1 MAESTKIEDQLQ
13 IRRMSHED
21 VPGVFDLEQASFQHS
36 SWTID
41 AFYYELEQNNF
52 AHYFVLEYD
61 QRIIG
66 YLGLWVVVDQAQVTT
81 IAIDAAY
88 QGHGL
93 GQMLLKYGMNYVGS
107 IATVMSLEVRVDNV
121 VAQHVYRKL
130 GFQFGGKRKNYYGDG
145 EDALV
150 MWVNL
155 YE

>member
-21 VPGVFDLEQASFQHS
+21 VPEVFDLEQASFQHS

-93 GQMLLKYGMNYVGS
+93 GQMILKYGMNYVGS

>member
-1 MAESTKIEDQLQ
+1 
-13 IRRMSHED
+13 
-21 VPGVFDLEQASFQHS
+21 
-36 SWTID
+36 
-41 AFYYELEQNNF
+41 
-52 AHYFVLEYD
+52 
-61 QRIIG
+61 
-66 YLGLWVVVDQAQVTT
+66 VVVDQAQVTT

-155 YE
+155 YEWTNKDSCT

>member
-1 MAESTKIEDQLQ
+1 
-13 IRRMSHED
+13 MSHED
-21 VPGVFDLEQASFQHS
+21 VPEVFDLEQASFQHS
-36 SWTID
+36 SWRID

>member
-21 VPGVFDLEQASFQHS
+21 VPEVFDLEQASFQHS

-41 AFYYELEQNNF
+41 GFYYELEQNNF

-93 GQMLLKYGMNYVGS
+93 GQMLLKYGMNYVGA

>member
-21 VPGVFDLEQASFQHS
+21 VPEVFDLEQASFQHS

-41 AFYYELEQNNF
+41 AFYYELEHNNF

>member
-21 VPGVFDLEQASFQHS
+21 VPEVFDLEQASFQYS